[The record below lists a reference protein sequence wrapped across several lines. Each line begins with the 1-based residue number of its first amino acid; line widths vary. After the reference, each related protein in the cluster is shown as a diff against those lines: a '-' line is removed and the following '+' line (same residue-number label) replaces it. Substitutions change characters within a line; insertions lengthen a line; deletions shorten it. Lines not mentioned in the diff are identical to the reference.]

1 MEHSESSIK
10 NESTSIQKK
19 YQRLAKFRDRK
30 RQDYERTA
38 WHHRVNKTEHTGAL
52 RDIWRELAYAEMRG
66 TDEPD
71 SQREI
76 NRAFDIFSDALA
88 LLIQAFFKSLL
99 TPFFVISKILE
110 LITTPEN
117 KPEPPENTPLS
128 IEHGASICTFKPS
141 LKLYA

>member
-1 MEHSESSIK
+1 
-10 NESTSIQKK
+10 
-19 YQRLAKFRDRK
+19 
-30 RQDYERTA
+30 
-38 WHHRVNKTEHTGAL
+38 
-52 RDIWRELAYAEMRG
+52 
-66 TDEPD
+66 
-71 SQREI
+71 I